1 MFVTHFPT
9 EKTAL
14 MSTSLREEKKKG
26 EKENEREEKNRLLAL
41 NTISV
46 YNTRKRADTV
56 ANISI
61 LLHLRERKLE
71 LPHWML

>member
-26 EKENEREEKNRLLAL
+26 EKENGREEKNRLLAL

-46 YNTRKRADTV
+46 YSNTQKGRHCCEYINFIAFSWT
-56 ANISI
+56 
-61 LLHLRERKLE
+61 
-71 LPHWML
+71 

>member
-26 EKENEREEKNRLLAL
+26 EKENGREEKNRLLAL
-41 NTISV
+41 NTTSV
-46 YNTRKRADTV
+46 YSNTQKGRHCCEYINFYASAWT
-56 ANISI
+56 
-61 LLHLRERKLE
+61 
-71 LPHWML
+71 